1 VEDGSL
7 TKIYVLWEQTLP
19 VALPLQ
25 NFDPLSTIE
34 CTLLDDTG
42 EDPEVV
48 GTASVQLWELMPEE
62 DGMQTNGKASKTLA
76 FSMNNQKVGE
86 LTYQATI

>member
-1 VEDGSL
+1 MD
-7 TKIYVLWEQTLP
+7 
-19 VALPLQ
+19 LPLQ

-48 GTASVQLWELMPEE
+48 GTASVQLWELMPEQPSVNE
-62 DGMQTNGKASKTLA
+62 DKKPSKTLG

>member
-1 VEDGSL
+1 MDDGSV
-7 TKIYVLWEQTLP
+7 THIYVVWEQTLP
-19 VALPLQ
+19 MALPLQ

-42 EDPEVV
+42 EDSEVV
-48 GTASVQLWELMPEE
+48 GAASVQLWELMPEQHT
-62 DGMQTNGKASKTLA
+62 DGKASKRLG

-86 LTYQATI
+86 LTYQASI

>member
-1 VEDGSL
+1 MDDGRL
-7 TKIYVLWEQTLP
+7 THIYVLWEQTL
-19 VALPLQ
+19 AMDLPLE

-42 EDPEVV
+42 EEPEVV

-62 DGMQTNGKASKTLA
+62 ESLHADGKASKTLA
-76 FSMNNQKVGE
+76 FAMNNQKVGE

>member
-1 VEDGSL
+1 MD
-7 TKIYVLWEQTLP
+7 
-19 VALPLQ
+19 LPLQ

-34 CTLLDDTG
+34 FTLLDDTG

-48 GTASVQLWELMPEE
+48 GTASVQLWELMPEQSSAHE
-62 DGMQTNGKASKTLA
+62 DKKASTTLG
-76 FSMNNQKVGE
+76 FTKNNQKVGE

>member
-1 VEDGSL
+1 ME
-7 TKIYVLWEQTLP
+7 IP
-19 VALPLQ
+19 IQ

-48 GTASVQLWELMPEE
+48 GTASVELWELMPEQDSAHE
-62 DGMQTNGKASKTLA
+62 DQSVSKTLG
-76 FSMNNQKVGE
+76 FTMNHQKVGE
-86 LTYQATI
+86 LTY